1 MRTVHRLAPVLLVGG
16 ALLCSEAAGPGN
28 AAGQQVPSVD
38 RQVAQAQPY
47 PDRPRSDPLGSLP
60 GASQPKHQ
68 QLQAE
73 SARLAKQYAKSEKE
87 EEKKEIRKK
96 LGEVLGQ
103 QFDLHLQEQQKE
115 LDELEKQI
123 ADLKTLLKKR
133 KDSRT
138 TIIDR
143 RLEQLVQDAEGL
155 GWNTPGNRAPNAPL
169 YSNHNAG
176 TEYTA
181 PARR

>member
-1 MRTVHRLAPVLLVGG
+1 MRTVHKLGSVLLVVG
-16 ALLCSEAAGPGN
+16 ALLCVEASRPSNAKGQAAPLPDKQPESVPPGYGHTWAG
-28 AAGQQVPSVD
+28 
-38 RQVAQAQPY
+38 
-47 PDRPRSDPLGSLP
+47 
-60 GASQPKHQ
+60 QPKHQ
-68 QLQAE
+68 ELQRE
-73 SARLAKQYAKSEKE
+73 SARLAQQYAKSEKE

-155 GWNTPGNRAPNAPL
+155 GWNTPGNRTPNAPL

>member
-1 MRTVHRLAPVLLVGG
+1 MRTVHRLLLVGG
-16 ALLCSEAAGPGN
+16 ALLCVEAAAPGH

-38 RQVAQAQPY
+38 RQVAQAQPL
-47 PDRPRSDPLGSLP
+47 PDLPRIEPLTGSLA
-60 GASQPKHQ
+60 GAGQPKHQ

-123 ADLKTLLKKR
+123 ANLKTLLKKR

-155 GWNTPGNRAPNAPL
+155 GWNTPGNRTPNAPL

>member
-1 MRTVHRLAPVLLVGG
+1 MRKVHQFASVLLVGG
-16 ALLCSEAAGPGN
+16 ALLCVEASRPNSARGQATPLLNNELPSGP
-28 AAGQQVPSVD
+28 
-38 RQVAQAQPY
+38 
-47 PDRPRSDPLGSLP
+47 P
-60 GASQPKHQ
+60 GAFPGAAQPKHQ
-68 QLQAE
+68 ELQAE

-123 ADLKTLLKKR
+123 ADLKALLKKR

-143 RLEQLVQDAEGL
+143 RLEQIIQDAEGL
-155 GWNTPGNRAPNAPL
+155 GWHSPAGGGGAYTPRYGSQPPGYAYPSPPKR
-169 YSNHNAG
+169 
-176 TEYTA
+176 
-181 PARR
+181 